1 MTVGAAPLFSGEDI
15 TCQRGG
21 HELFRGV
28 GFALW
33 PGDALLLTGPN
44 GSGKTSLLQVMAG
57 LRPPSAGRLDRHGR
71 DIRDDLAAHA
81 GRLHHVGHRTGSRAI
96 LTAEEDLLFW
106 SRVRGRASRQRCLL
120 ALARFDLLRLKDLPV
135 QALSSGQQRRLAL
148 ARLLATPADIWLLD
162 EPAVGLD
169 RSGLAS
175 LEAAV
180 ARHRRSGGIAVIAS
194 HTPVE
199 LAEPVRRLA
208 LVQAGGRVPEHGS

>member
-1 MTVGAAPLFSGEDI
+1 VTAGEAPLFRGEDI
-15 TCQRGG
+15 ACRRGG
-21 HELFRGV
+21 HELFHGV

-57 LRPPSAGRLDRHGR
+57 LRTPSAGRLDWQGR

-81 GRLHHVGHRTGSRAI
+81 GRLHHIGHRTGSRAI
-96 LTAEEDLLFW
+96 LTAREDLLFW
-106 SRVRGRASRQRCLL
+106 SRVRAPVSRQRCLL
-120 ALARFDLLRLKDLPV
+120 ALARFDLLHLRDLPV

-148 ARLLATPADIWLLD
+148 ARLLAAPADIWLLD

-169 RSGLAS
+169 LSGLAS

-180 ARHRRSGGIAVIAS
+180 ARHRRSGGLVVIAT

-199 LAEPVRRLA
+199 LDNPVRGLELDRA
-208 LVQAGGRVPEHGS
+208 SGQVPEHGS